1 MKLDGLHNDVKYS
14 RGISPGAA
22 VTNNDAF
29 VSQIVDTAGF
39 GSCEFVFITGS
50 IADADVTF
58 TVLVEDGDDATLTD
72 AAAVDDAFLLG
83 TEAGT
88 IAAGAQD
95 GTGAAPGFADDN
107 KVFKVGYI
115 GPKRYV
121 RVTITPANNS
131 GNIFLAGIWAQGHAR
146 KGPQSSQVV

>member
-1 MKLDGLHNDVKYS
+1 MLLDTLHNDVKYS
-14 RGISPGAA
+14 RGISPVAA

-29 VSQIVDTAGF
+29 VSQILDTANF
-39 GSCEFVFITGS
+39 ASAEFIFITGS
-50 IADADVTF
+50 IADADATF
-58 TVLVEDGDDATLTD
+58 TVLVEDGDDSGLSD
-72 AAAVDDAFLLG
+72 AAAVNDEYLLG
-83 TEAGT
+83 REAGT

-107 KVFKVGYI
+107 KVFKIGYT

-121 RVTITPANNS
+121 RVTITPADNT
-131 GNIFLAGIWAQGHAR
+131 GNIFLAGIWAQANAR